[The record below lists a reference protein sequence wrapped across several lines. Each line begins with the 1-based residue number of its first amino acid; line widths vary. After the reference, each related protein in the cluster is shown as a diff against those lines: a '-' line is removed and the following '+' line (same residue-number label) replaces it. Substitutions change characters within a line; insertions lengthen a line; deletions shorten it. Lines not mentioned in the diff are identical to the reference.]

1 MIACNFISS
10 LISQISNS
18 HKNLGW
24 DGTSRAAINT
34 TAVNKSNMGGLSID
48 FGLINADNV
57 EQVSFGVTFICAIP
71 YVHFFIMCHFLL
83 SPPLTHN
90 TYLLHLI
97 YV

>member
-24 DGTSRAAINT
+24 DGTSKSRNNT

-57 EQVSFGVTFICAIP
+57 EQVSFGVTFICAI
-71 YVHFFIMCHFLL
+71 YQ
-83 SPPLTHN
+83 
-90 TYLLHLI
+90 TYLMFTFSLCVI
-97 YV
+97 FIIIP